1 MNHRY
6 TAEQF
11 ALQLGYPNVQAFRYA
26 MQDGHVPPPDGV
38 FAKAP
43 YWNQDTVEKT
53 KTAHTTPSFKA
64 SAGRRP
70 SPTLAS
76 RNPNR
81 T

>member
-53 KTAHTTPSFKA
+53 KTAHYNAIVQGFSRAAPQSD
-64 SAGRRP
+64 AGKP
-70 SPTLAS
+70 KSE
-76 RNPNR
+76 
-81 T
+81 